1 MATAAPP
8 TRPSNKSS
16 VRALTALVGVVAT
29 ILVGWL
35 LIESAAILQPLVI
48 ALLLCNVL
56 QPVVRALARYR
67 IPSWATVV
75 LLLALLVYALVTGAD
90 LLFAQVQ
97 QFVGEQQTGEK
108 ISAPANPGPPPVRDI
123 GEPPVKTEQGIRQL
137 RNQLVQR
144 IQASDLPADGKEF
157 IVQLIQDLDLRAFVV
172 GLFGTVKDFTLGM
185 FLVVLYMIFI
195 FAEQAVFRR
204 KIVAVASRRSA
215 DAERALVSISHGIQ
229 RYLGVKTVTSL
240 STGVLCYSVLLY
252 LKLPYAELFGFMTY
266 LLNYIPTFGSLA
278 AAILPITTALADREG
293 LTDPLIVAGTY
304 IVVNVMLGS
313 FLEPRLLGRELN
325 LSPLVI
331 LVSVVVWAA
340 LWGVPGTF
348 LAVPLTAT
356 VQIVLANFESTRGI
370 AILLS
375 NGPPKEARAK

>member
-1 MATAAPP
+1 MTTAPSP
-8 TRPSNKSS
+8 TKPSNKSS

-35 LIESAAILQPLVI
+35 LIHAAAILQPLVI

-75 LLLALLVYALVTGAD
+75 LLLALLVYALVSGAD

-97 QFVGEQQTGEK
+97 QFVGEQSGEK
-108 ISAPANPGPPPVRDI
+108 VGAPVEPGVRDI
-123 GEPPVKTEQGIRQL
+123 GGVNATREQGIRQL

-144 IQASDLPADGKEF
+144 IESSDLPADGREF
-157 IVQLIQDLDLRAFVV
+157 IVQLIQDLDLRSFVV

-204 KIVAVASRRSA
+204 KIVAVAERRSA

-375 NGPPKEARAK
+375 NGPPKERAGERSS

>member
-1 MATAAPP
+1 MPSPP
-8 TRPSNKSS
+8 KGKSS

-29 ILVGWL
+29 ILVGSV
-35 LIESAAILQPLVI
+35 LISAAPILQPLVI
-48 ALLLCNVL
+48 AVLLCNVL
-56 QPVVRALARYR
+56 QPVVRTLARYR
-67 IPSWATVV
+67 IPSWATVIV
-75 LLLALLVYALVTGAD
+75 MLAVMLYALITGGN
-90 LLFAQVQ
+90 LLYAQVRL
-97 QFVGEQQTGEK
+97 FVGEKVASGE
-108 ISAPANPGPPPVRDI
+108 AGVG
-123 GEPPVKTEQGIRQL
+123 GEAGVSGGQGIRQL
-137 RNQLVQR
+137 KQQLITRIENSEVLSDDVGGSIVEFINQL
-144 IQASDLPADGKEF
+144 DLTS
-157 IVQLIQDLDLRAFVV
+157 IFVN
-172 GLFGTVKDFTLGM
+172 LAGTVKDFMLGL

-204 KIVAVASRRSA
+204 KIIAVAHARGQ
-215 DAERALVSISHGIQ
+215 DAEKALISISLRIQ

-240 STGVLCYSVLLY
+240 ATGVLCYAVLLY
-252 LKLPYAELFGFMTY
+252 LNLPYALLFGFVTY

-278 AAILPITTALADREG
+278 AAILPIATALADRQG

-313 FLEPRLLGRELN
+313 FIEPRLLGRELN

-340 LWGVPGTF
+340 LWGVTGTF

-356 VQIVLANFESTRGI
+356 AQIILSNFESTRGI

-375 NGPPKEARAK
+375 NGPPRERSG

>member
-1 MATAAPP
+1 MSTQPG
-8 TRPSNKSS
+8 SKSS
-16 VRALTALVGVVAT
+16 IHALTALVGVVAT

-35 LIESAAILQPLVI
+35 LISAAPILQPLVI

-56 QPVVRALARYR
+56 QPVVRTLARYR
-67 IPSWATVV
+67 IPSWVTVV
-75 LLLALLVYALVTGAD
+75 LLLALLVYALITGGY
-90 LLFAQVQ
+90 LLFAQLSD
-97 QFVGEQQTGEK
+97 FVGEPNGSSVQIVDGEQV
-108 ISAPANPGPPPVRDI
+108 NG
-123 GEPPVKTEQGIRQL
+123 GNQGIGQL
-137 RNQLVQR
+137 KAQLLKR
-144 IQASDLPADGKEF
+144 IESFGLPEEGEATVLNLINGIDLTS
-157 IVQLIQDLDLRAFVV
+157 LFVN
-172 GLFGTVKDFTLGM
+172 LFGTVKDFMLGL
-185 FLVVLYMIFI
+185 FLVVLYMVFI

-204 KIVAVASRRSA
+204 KIIAMARHRSA
-215 DAERALVSISHGIQ
+215 DAEKALISISLRIQ

-252 LKLPYAELFGFMTY
+252 LNLPYALLFGFMTY

-304 IVVNVMLGS
+304 VVVNVMLGS
-313 FLEPRLLGRELN
+313 FIEPRLLGRELN

-340 LWGVPGTF
+340 LWGVTGTF

-356 VQIVLANFESTRGI
+356 AQIVFANFESTRGM

-375 NGPPKEARAK
+375 NGPPRDKDKS

>member
-1 MATAAPP
+1 MP
-8 TRPSNKSS
+8 TPIRGKSS
-16 VRALTALVGVVAT
+16 IRALTALVGVVAT
-29 ILVGWL
+29 ILVGWV
-35 LIESAAILQPLVI
+35 LISAAPILQPLVI
-48 ALLLCNVL
+48 AVLLCNVL
-56 QPVVRALARYR
+56 QPVVRTLARYR

-75 LLLALLVYALVTGAD
+75 MLLGLLLYAMITGGH
-90 LLFAQVQ
+90 LLFAQIQ
-97 QFVGEQQTGEK
+97 DFVGEQGVGGDQG
-108 ISAPANPGPPPVRDI
+108 VR
-123 GEPPVKTEQGIRQL
+123 KLREQLIA
-137 RNQLVQR
+137 R
-144 IQASDLPADGKEF
+144 IQGYELVPDGFGEAVINFIKDVDLTS
-157 IVQLIQDLDLRAFVV
+157 IVVN
-172 GLFGTVKDFTLGM
+172 LFGTVKDFMLGL

-204 KIVAVASRRSA
+204 KIIAVAQSRGP
-215 DAERALVSISHGIQ
+215 DAEKALISISLRIQ

-252 LKLPYAELFGFMTY
+252 LNLPYALLFGFMTY

-278 AAILPITTALADREG
+278 AAILPISTAIADREG

-313 FLEPRLLGRELN
+313 FIEPRLLGRELN

-331 LVSVVVWAA
+331 LVSVVVWAG
-340 LWGVPGTF
+340 LWGVTGTF

-356 VQIVLANFESTRGI
+356 AQIILSNYESTRGI

-375 NGPPKEARAK
+375 NGPPREKPHSSA

>member
-1 MATAAPP
+1 MSSPP
-8 TRPSNKSS
+8 TKGKSS

-29 ILVGWL
+29 ILVGWV
-35 LIESAAILQPLVI
+35 LISAAPILQPLVI
-48 ALLLCNVL
+48 AVLLCNVL

-75 LLLALLVYALVTGAD
+75 MLLGVLLYALIIGGNRLYAG
-90 LLFAQVQ
+90 LRRFA
-97 QFVGEQQTGEK
+97 GEAGV
-108 ISAPANPGPPPVRDI
+108 NG
-123 GEPPVKTEQGIRQL
+123 GQGVRQL
-137 RNQLVQR
+137 KQQLVSR
-144 IQASDLPADGKEF
+144 IQSYDMMSDGLGDS
-157 IVQLIQDLDLRAFVV
+157 VV
-172 GLFGTVKDFTLGM
+172 GLINDIDLTSIVVNLAGTVKDFMLGL

-204 KIVAVASRRSA
+204 KIIAVAKNRSQ
-215 DAERALVSISHGIQ
+215 DAEKALISISLRIQ

-252 LKLPYAELFGFMTY
+252 LNLPYAELYGIMTF

-278 AAILPITTALADREG
+278 AAILPVATALADREG

-313 FLEPRLLGRELN
+313 FIEPRLLGRELN

-340 LWGVPGTF
+340 LWGVTGTF

-356 VQIVLANFESTRGI
+356 AQIILSNFQSTRGI

-375 NGPPKEARAK
+375 NGPPREKA